1 MKNETIDLGHGRIE
15 VLINGNLIYFKVF
28 GDFTNDDVL
37 AMTGYLENFFKEAG
51 GPTVR
56 IWDSTN
62 IAADQFKLNPKA
74 TNLLKQWS
82 EGIKKKWPGNSA
94 YLIADKPLIYGMS
107 RMYELKVNDNYMP
120 ITVVREIDELPE
132 YIRQRI
138 SRP

>member
-1 MKNETIDLGHGRIE
+1 
-15 VLINGNLIYFKVF
+15 
-28 GDFTNDDVL
+28 
-37 AMTGYLENFFKEAG
+37 LENFFDEAG
-51 GPTVR
+51 DPTVR

-62 IAADQFKLNPKA
+62 SATNQFKLNPKG
-74 TNLLKQWS
+74 TDLLKQWS
-82 EGIKKKWPGNSA
+82 EMKKKEWPGNAA

-138 SRP
+138 PRA